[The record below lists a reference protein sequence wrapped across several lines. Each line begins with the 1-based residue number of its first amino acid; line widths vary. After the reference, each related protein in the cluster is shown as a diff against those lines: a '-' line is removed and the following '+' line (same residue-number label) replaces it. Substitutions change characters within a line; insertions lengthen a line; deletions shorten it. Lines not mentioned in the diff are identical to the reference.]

1 MTTTIEDTG
10 LADLRTVYAVRDAVI
25 GRRPDLA
32 TALTIDGERP
42 RVFLSLANGAAVVL
56 VRSPSSP
63 TGWSLTSPAVHGTV
77 TPGLGPVAM
86 ADAMISLVGLVAA
99 PLHRVA

>member
-42 RVFLSLANGAAVVL
+42 RVFLHLANGAAVVL

-63 TGWSLTSPAVHGTV
+63 TGWSLTSPPST
-77 TPGLGPVAM
+77 
-86 ADAMISLVGLVAA
+86 A
-99 PLHRVA
+99 P